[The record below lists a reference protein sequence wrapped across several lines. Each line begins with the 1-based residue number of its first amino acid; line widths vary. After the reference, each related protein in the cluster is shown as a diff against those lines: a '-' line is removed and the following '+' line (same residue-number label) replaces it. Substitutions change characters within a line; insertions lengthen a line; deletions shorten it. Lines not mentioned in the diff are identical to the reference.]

1 MDQRQS
7 LLGDSGSSISCE
19 NVSAFTFSTR
29 GSFGFFTPPAYPV
42 RSCPGLERLIQAV
55 LPGKLSRPDPV
66 PDGLSSSGLG
76 PRADHPKAAA
86 LGAVSRSAYIIG
98 TRPTSLSGLGLLH
111 WDSGPEQTART
122 PRRRPSKSGQ
132 CHGHGPGH
140 GGRPTSSGLGLSTST
155 GLGLLH
161 RDSGP
166 AVGADRPNA
175 AALRVGAFQ
184 VPHRGYVPVQAG
196 VPVQG
201 RRRRGRAVR
210 PHHELPV
217 QPRAPSSW
225 PIRRG

>member
-140 GGRPTSSGLGLSTST
+140 GGRPTSSGLGLLQPVSAYFIGTRAPPSEQT
-155 GLGLLH
+155 VRTRLPSESGHFKFPIGVMFQS
-161 RDSGP
+161 RPGFQCRVGDAGAARSGP
-166 AVGADRPNA
+166 IMNCQCSHAHRPVG
-175 AALRVGAFQ
+175 L
-184 VPHRGYVPVQAG
+184 
-196 VPVQG
+196 
-201 RRRRGRAVR
+201 
-210 PHHELPV
+210 
-217 QPRAPSSW
+217 
-225 PIRRG
+225 